1 MRRIRRFATPAL
13 AAAIVSAVVGCSQNE
28 PGAAT
33 PPAGGAMSG
42 GMGKTEP
49 AKDKM
54 GGDMGKMAPAK

>member
-1 MRRIRRFATPAL
+1 MRRIHRFVAPAMASAL
-13 AAAIVSAVVGCSQNE
+13 VSAAVGCSQTE

-42 GMGKTEP
+42 GMGKMEP